1 MPVLFKTVLILLI
14 TTLWDDIKMKTYKAF
29 TLAEVLVTLMIIGVI
44 AAMTLPS
51 LNQNIQYNHFVSG
64 CLKSYSVLSQA
75 INRMKVDYGPIGFG
89 TKWNNPDDFW
99 KGLVAQMNV
108 VEDCGK
114 NKNGCWYNY
123 YVKQSNGKN
132 DANYSLGGRGEYRMV
147 TADGML
153 YSFNKSAFS
162 VHKGYCYTGDDA
174 KLYMGRFVV
183 DINGF
188 KGPNKSGIDVFG
200 FYLFKGK
207 GLLPCGFNMTE
218 NTSVAAGD
226 FDFSKNDLNR
236 TGYIIANKKFPPN
249 KK

>member
-1 MPVLFKTVLILLI
+1 
-14 TTLWDDIKMKTYKAF
+14 MKKYNAF

-51 LNQNIQYNHFVSG
+51 LNQNIQHNHLVSG

-75 INRMKVDYGPIGFG
+75 IDRMKVDFGPIGFG
-89 TKWNNPDDFW
+89 TKWNDPEEFW
-99 KGLVAQMNV
+99 KGFVAQMNV

-114 NKNGCWYNY
+114 IKNGCWYNY
-123 YVKQSNGKN
+123 PVKQLEGGD

-153 YSFNKSAFS
+153 YSFNKAAFS

-183 DINGF
+183 DVNGF
-188 KGPNKSGIDVFG
+188 KGPNRSGFDVFV
-200 FYLFKGK
+200 FNLNKVK
-207 GLLPCGFNMTE
+207 VLCPCGYGMT
-218 NTSVAAGD
+218 
-226 FDFSKNDLNR
+226 
-236 TGYIIANKKFPPN
+236 
-249 KK
+249 